1 MGLAWMTAKS
11 CAWCRIMNS
20 CGQKSAACMCIPFI
34 LILLPLFTTVF
45 TFSSKFQYDFIMIT
59 FLLSN
64 QVLFMQSDW
73 CKDKILMN
81 LLLVFVIKLQQ
92 KSNRHFQQELKT
104 VWIICRHAWFESS
117 LGFGIGQ
124 KGRNGW
130 INCWY
135 IVTLAINKVDS
146 CQYVAFSSWLMII
159 WLL

>member
-1 MGLAWMTAKS
+1 MMNLLSICTSILNSVFLNTYLYLASYLYFFWQKCPYFKPVVRMGLAWMTAKS

-20 CGQKSAACMCIPFI
+20 CGQKSAACMCKPFI

-73 CKDKILMN
+73 CNDKILMN

-104 VWIICRHAWFESS
+104 VWFMSPCM
-117 LGFGIGQ
+117 
-124 KGRNGW
+124 
-130 INCWY
+130 
-135 IVTLAINKVDS
+135 V
-146 CQYVAFSSWLMII
+146 
-159 WLL
+159 